1 MCYIH
6 KLIYILFLSLFAC
19 SLWAQD
25 TRYRVEVLV
34 LTHLRSVEPATE
46 ADEIRDYSSSL
57 DFLTPGEETEEG
69 ESGEEAT
76 GPTDETAG
84 AEQEGTAGEP
94 SAAAE
99 AEPDP
104 NEVVHHEEMSDVM
117 QEAWRRL
124 RLSAPFRPQQY
135 LSWEQGNQEPFPA
148 LRIHDLE
155 VVLVKDP
162 ESRRRLKMIE
172 ADLLEDESEQ
182 REKETLFVTSG
193 STTPEPAGGLVVL
206 PQAAEI
212 PEEPELPEAV
222 PYYRLDGTVKLRRSR
237 FLHLDLDLQM
247 REGIW
252 EPEPLEIVARDPVI
266 FERAGPTLFRVHELQ
281 QSRQVKTGRLEY
293 FDGPVLSLLA
303 FITAIKVESGD
314 DP

>member
-57 DFLTPGEETEEG
+57 DFLTPVEETEEG

-193 STTPEPAGGLVVL
+193 STTPEPAGGLVEL

-266 FERAGPTLFRVHELQ
+266 FERAGPTSFRVHELQ

>member
-6 KLIYILFLSLFAC
+6 KLIYILFLCLFAC

-34 LTHLRSVEPATE
+34 LTHLKSVEPAAE
-46 ADEIRDYSSSL
+46 VDEIRDYSSAL
-57 DFLTPGEETEEG
+57 DFLTPIGEPEEG
-69 ESGEEAT
+69 ESVDETTGLTDATVVTQQEAT
-76 GPTDETAG
+76 AG
-84 AEQEGTAGEP
+84 DP
-94 SAAAE
+94 STVAE

-162 ESRRRLKMIE
+162 KARERLKMIE
-172 ADLLEDESEQ
+172 ADLLEDESEK
-182 REKETLFVTSG
+182 RKKETLFVTPG
-193 STTPEPAGGLVVL
+193 GTAPEPAAGLIDL
-206 PQAAEI
+206 PQG
-212 PEEPELPEAV
+212 PEAPPEPERFDTA

-252 EPEPLEIVARDPVI
+252 EPEPLEVVARDPVI
-266 FERAGPTLFRVHELQ
+266 FERAGPTLFLVHELQ
-281 QSRQVKTGRLEY
+281 QSRQVKSERMEY
-293 FDGPVLSLLA
+293 FDGPVLSVLA
-303 FITAIKVESGD
+303 FITAIKVDSGD
-314 DP
+314 SP

>member
-6 KLIYILFLSLFAC
+6 KLIYILFLGLFA
-19 SLWAQD
+19 SSVWAQD

-34 LTHLRSVEPATE
+34 LTHLRSLEPPAE
-46 ADEIRDYSSSL
+46 ADTIRDYSSAL
-57 DFLTPGEETEEG
+57 DFLTPVEEPEEG
-69 ESGEEAT
+69 EGKDEIT
-76 GPTDETAG
+76 GSTDETAA
-84 AEQEGTAGEP
+84 AEQQVTAGEP
-94 SAAAE
+94 STAPE

-155 VVLVKDP
+155 IVLVKDP
-162 ESRRRLKMIE
+162 EARRRLKMIE

-182 REKETLFVTSG
+182 QEKETLFVTSG
-193 STTPEPAGGLVVL
+193 STTPEPTTGLVDL
-206 PQAAEI
+206 PQV
-212 PEEPELPEAV
+212 PQEPEQPETV

-237 FLHLDLDLQM
+237 FLHLDLDVQM

-266 FERAGPTLFRVHELQ
+266 FERAGPTSFLVHELQ
-281 QSRQVKTGRLEY
+281 QSRQVKSGRMEY
-293 FDGPVLSLLA
+293 FDGPVLSVLA
-303 FITAIKVESGD
+303 FITAIKVDSGD
-314 DP
+314 SP